1 MSEYS
6 DYIVLGIGVLL
17 AVIAWALKKEHSRIE
32 NVEDDISD
40 VNDRLT
46 KAIVEIGNNNVADR
60 EWRKRVEEN
69 HQGLLKADEDRRGD
83 ARKIYDKI
91 GKLETETHKEIQ
103 RLAEKIAQKKYSLDS
118 EHTANLTQRDRRSMT
133 LVFSVWPRPSTPRCF
148 PPAFF
153 NGLTMPG

>member
-69 HQGLLKADEDRRGD
+69 HQGLLKADDDRRGD

-103 RLAEKIAQKKYSLDS
+103 RLAEKIAEKK
-118 EHTANLTQRDRRSMT
+118 
-133 LVFSVWPRPSTPRCF
+133 
-148 PPAFF
+148 
-153 NGLTMPG
+153 

>member
-1 MSEYS
+1 M
-6 DYIVLGIGVLL
+6 
-17 AVIAWALKKEHSRIE
+17 
-32 NVEDDISD
+32 EDDISD

-103 RLAEKIAQKKYSLDS
+103 RLAEKIAEKK
-118 EHTANLTQRDRRSMT
+118 
-133 LVFSVWPRPSTPRCF
+133 
-148 PPAFF
+148 
-153 NGLTMPG
+153 